1 MEAIDFPIVR
11 KMRDEIWTEKV
22 YEVNVPSLTG
32 EARAL
37 SIKYFLFKNK
47 DTQTATQQKKKT
59 NTRGT
64 GHNKILPRNLTGTKI
79 NKCLLEK

>member
-1 MEAIDFPIVR
+1 MEAIGFPIVR
-11 KMRDEIWTEKV
+11 KDEIWTEKV

-47 DTQTATQQKKKT
+47 DTQTATQQKTHIHVVQATPKYSPVTSQEQKK
-59 NTRGT
+59 N
-64 GHNKILPRNLTGTKI
+64 NV
-79 NKCLLEK
+79 C

>member
-37 SIKYFLFKNK
+37 SIKKILFKNK
-47 DTQTATQQKKKT
+47 DTQTATHQKKKQIHVVQAT
-59 NTRGT
+59 
-64 GHNKILPRNLTGTKI
+64 TKYSPVTSQEQ
-79 NKCLLEK
+79 K